1 VRRSRDP
8 VVITD
13 AEQSPAE
20 ELRSRQT
27 RYIVMMLIRAGCL
40 VVAAVLTMMRV
51 PMLGLWAGLCL
62 VGAVVL
68 PWLAVVLANN
78 RAPKPEYRLSR
89 RFGAARARDAEPAQ
103 PSLPQRTEP
112 TVIDAEQ

>member
-1 VRRSRDP
+1 

-13 AEQSPAE
+13 AEQNPAE

-27 RYIVMMLIRAGCL
+27 RYIVMMLVRAACL
-40 VVAAVLTMMRV
+40 VIAAVLTMLRV
-51 PMLGLWAGLCL
+51 PLLGLWAGICL

-68 PWLAVVLANN
+68 PYLAVVLANN
-78 RAPKPEYRLSR
+78 RGPKPEYRLSR
-89 RFGAARARDAEPAQ
+89 RFRATPAPESAQ

-112 TVIDAEQ
+112 TVIDAES